1 MADLVFERVTKFYG
15 PVIGINGLT
24 CRLCGGIVGLL
35 GANGAGKSTFM
46 KLASGQ
52 LRPSIGEVRVGGNA
66 ATSAAARGLVGL
78 SPDLHVFYEEM
89 TGFEFVYA
97 LARLH
102 GYTRREARCRAER
115 ALQAVGMSDRAG
127 RKLAG
132 ASHGMRQ
139 RIKLAQALVHDPPVL
154 LLDEPLSGIDP
165 AGRREVSLLLARLAA
180 EGRTVVFSSH
190 ILAEVEQ
197 LAERILVLSRGRL
210 VADGALAE
218 VRSLLEDRPFVVA
231 LEATQPRRLAASVA
245 TLPEVR
251 SVEIQGETLL
261 VRTRNPQRFFGWIN
275 ELVLHEE
282 LELHRMEML
291 DAGAEAVFSY
301 LEASSA

>member
-1 MADLVFERVTKFYG
+1 MGDLVFDRVTKFYG
-15 PVIGINGLT
+15 PVIGINGLS

-52 LRPSIGEVRVGGNA
+52 LRPSLGEVRVAGHVA
-66 ATSAAARGLVGL
+66 SSAAARSLVGL

-102 GYTRREARCRAER
+102 GYARGEARRRTEQ
-115 ALQAVGMSDRAG
+115 ALAAVGMSDRAG
-127 RKLAG
+127 RRLAG

-139 RIKLAQALVHDPPVL
+139 RIKLAQAIVHDPAVL

-165 AGRREVSLLLARLAA
+165 AGRREVSQLLTRLAG
-180 EGRTVVFSSH
+180 EGRTIVFSSH

-197 LAERILVLSRGRL
+197 LADRILVLSRGRL
-210 VADGALAE
+210 VADGTLAA
-218 VRSLLEDRPFVVA
+218 VRALLEDRPFVVA
-231 LEATQPRRLAASVA
+231 LETAEARRLAASVA

-251 SVEIQGETLL
+251 GVEILGDTLL

-275 ELVLHEE
+275 ELVVAEE
-282 LELHRMEML
+282 IELRRMEML

-301 LEASSA
+301 LEAASA

>member
-15 PVIGINGLT
+15 PVIGINDLT
-24 CRLCGGIVGLL
+24 CRLRGGIVGLL
-35 GANGAGKSTFM
+35 GANGAGKSTFI

-52 LRPSIGEVRVGGNA
+52 LRPSLGEVRVGGHV
-66 ATSAAARGLVGL
+66 ATSAAARSLVGL

-102 GYTRREARCRAER
+102 GYPRREARCRAER
-115 ALQAVGMSDRAG
+115 ALEAVGMSARAG
-127 RKLAG
+127 RRLAG

-139 RIKLAQALVHDPPVL
+139 RIKLAQAMIHDPPVL

-210 VADGALAE
+210 VADGTLAE
-218 VRSLLEDRPFVVA
+218 VRSLLEERPFVVA
-231 LEATQPRRLAASVA
+231 LETAEPRRLAASVA

-251 SVEIQGETLL
+251 SVEVQGDTLL
-261 VRTRNPQRFFGWIN
+261 VRTRNPQRFFGWVN
-275 ELVLHEE
+275 DLVLQED

-291 DAGAEAVFSY
+291 DAGAEAVFNY
-301 LEASSA
+301 LEAASA